1 MLVQGCEV
9 TDVFVHTDLNV
20 EDSQQSSS
28 LNGPE
33 PVGEGG
39 VDSTEVETRLGNP
52 TEDRSG

>member
-1 MLVQGCEV
+1 MQGCEV
-9 TDVFVHTDLNV
+9 TDGFVHTDLNV
-20 EDSQQSSS
+20 EDSQPSSS

>member
-1 MLVQGCEV
+1 VQGCEV
-9 TDVFVHTDLNV
+9 TDGFVHTDLNV
-20 EDSQQSSS
+20 EDSQPS
-28 LNGPE
+28 LSLKGPE